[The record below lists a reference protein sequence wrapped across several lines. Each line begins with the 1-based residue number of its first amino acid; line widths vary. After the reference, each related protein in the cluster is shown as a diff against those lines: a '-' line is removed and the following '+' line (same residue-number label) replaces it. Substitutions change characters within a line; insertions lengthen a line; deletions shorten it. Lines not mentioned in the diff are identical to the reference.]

1 MYIASNKMKALN
13 QRYKKTSKNNKG
25 QAVWIMLA
33 LVLVTAA
40 GCKKFVEVPDPI
52 TNTSYSNVYS
62 NDATAVSVLT
72 GIYASLANASAN
84 SPQLLSLSVYGGLS
98 ADEFSLINNPSNIG
112 YVNYYRNTSDSRGA
126 QVSTDFWTNSYQ
138 FLYVANSV
146 VGALTNN
153 TALTPAVRQQLM
165 GEAKFIRAFCYF
177 YLVNL
182 YGDVPLLTGIDHT
195 LNMTL
200 PRTPK
205 AQVYQQIVADLKE
218 AKALLSEDYLDGK
231 LVKYNN
237 GQEERVRP
245 TKWAACALL
254 ARTYLYLKDWPNA
267 ITEASLVIDHNS
279 MFQLS
284 SLNETFLKNSSEA
297 IWQLQPVAY
306 GANTIGG
313 PAFILPSAGVGQN
326 NPLSLSDGLLNS
338 FEAGDARLTNWVDVR
353 TVTTGAI
360 TTSFYFPYKYKVNAF
375 GAVVTEYEMVL
386 RLGEQYLIRA
396 EAEAELEN
404 LPDAE
409 NDLFKIRD
417 RSGLLKITGTKP
429 TLLTA
434 IQKERRVE
442 LFSEWGNRWLDLK
455 RTGTIDAVMSVATPL
470 KGGGAW
476 DTRHQLYPISSY
488 ELLNNRNLVQNP
500 GY

>member
-1 MYIASNKMKALN
+1 MYIASKEMKDLN
-13 QRYKKTSKNNKG
+13 QYKK
-25 QAVWIMLA
+25 V
-33 LVLVTAA
+33 VLVIFTLLLIATT

-62 NDATAVSVLT
+62 NDGTAISVLT
-72 GIYASLANASAN
+72 GIYANLANGSAG

-98 ADEFSLINNPSNIG
+98 ADEFSLLNNPSNIG
-112 YVNYYRNTSDSRGA
+112 YVNYYRNISDSRGP
-126 QVSTDFWTNSYQ
+126 QVSSDFWSNAYQ
-138 FLYVANSV
+138 ILYVANSV

-153 TALTPAVRQQLM
+153 TALSPAVRQQLM
-165 GEAKFIRAFCYF
+165 GEAKFMRAFCYF

-182 YGDVPLLTGIDHT
+182 YGDVPLVTGIDQSV
-195 LNMTL
+195 NVKL
-200 PRTPK
+200 PRTAK
-205 AQVYQQIVADLKE
+205 AEIYQQIVADLKE
-218 AKALLSEDYLDGK
+218 AKALLTEDYLDGK
-231 LVKYNN
+231 LVKYVS
-237 GQEERVRP
+237 GQEQRVRP

-267 ITEASLVIDHNS
+267 IKESTLVIEHS
-279 MFQLS
+279 STFRLS
-284 SLNETFLKNSSEA
+284 PLNGVFLKNSSEA

-313 PAFILPSAGVGQN
+313 PQFILPASGPGQN
-326 NPLSLSDGLLNS
+326 NPITLSSSLFNS
-338 FEAGDARLTNWVDVR
+338 FEPGDARLTNWVGTRV
-353 TVTTGAI
+353 VTTSGL
-360 TTSFYFPYKYKVNAF
+360 TSTFYFPYKYKINAF
-375 GAVVTEYEMVL
+375 GAAVNEYEMVF

-396 EAEAELEN
+396 EAEAEQESLT
-404 LPDAE
+404 DAS

-417 RSGLLKITGTKP
+417 RAGLLKITGTKAA
-429 TLLTA
+429 LLTA
-434 IQKERRVE
+434 IQQERRVE

-455 RTGTIDAVMSVATPL
+455 RTGNIDAVMNVTTPL

-476 DTRHQLYPISSY
+476 DTRHQLYPISNY